1 MYFSNSYSAPPINV
15 QLSPFFIRMP
25 YYIICINPFFIC
37 LFICFNAKPASLP
50 SGVREGRNQR
60 GQPCLVFQV
69 NLNLWGESPFTSTF
83 TDYASEKHFS
93 APICVSFPVLFC
105 FFLFAFFSFF
115 FFLSKGEKVRSGL
128 YTIDLGAH
136 NYFFFSIWYSSL
148 MYFTKYMCNPFT
160 LKANTAVVYPI
171 YPNIA
176 WFWFLGSECQPD
188 Y

>member
-1 MYFSNSYSAPPINV
+1 MYFSNSYSAPPVNV

-93 APICVSFPVLFC
+93 ALICVSFPVLFC

-115 FFLSKGEKVRSGL
+115 FFLSKVRKFL
-128 YTIDLGAH
+128 LVFTPLTWEHIII
-136 NYFFFSIWYSSL
+136 FSFLFDIHHLSIL
-148 MYFTKYMCNPFT
+148 Q
-160 LKANTAVVYPI
+160 
-171 YPNIA
+171 NICA
-176 WFWFLGSECQPD
+176 ILLP
-188 Y
+188 